1 MKAFFEGLGFAY
13 AHIISLIVTS
23 SCFIVGLTQVGLTER
38 LVGLVADTGIGG
50 KLAAGFFPGALGV
63 ITGSG
68 IGPSVAFSKAV
79 LPGLRDQ
86 LALALDLGVLAAIA
100 ATFGRTMS
108 PVAAVVNFAAGHVGV
123 TVADI
128 VKRTAPP
135 LLAGFAVVLLIVIAR
150 GR

>member
-1 MKAFFEGLGFAY
+1 
-13 AHIISLIVTS
+13 
-23 SCFIVGLTQVGLTER
+23 
-38 LVGLVADTGIGG
+38 LVSGVGIGG
-50 KLAAGFFPGALGV
+50 KLAAGFFPGLLGV

-79 LPGLRDQ
+79 LPALRDN
-86 LALALDLGVLAAIA
+86 LPVALDLGVLAAIA

-108 PVAAVVNFAAGHVGV
+108 PAAAVVIFSS
-123 TVADI
+123 TQADVSTTQI

-150 GR
+150 GA